1 MQIQSSRK
9 EYFLREK
16 VQVQQS
22 KKSESKEHINRKE
35 KSESKEHSDCEEKS
49 ESEEKTVK
57 TDRLTAFLETVKKA
71 KKRQASP
78 KKVSKN
84 VKVRKVTKV
93 AGPDVV
99 DLTSDEGQAIVL
111 KEIDVNKTN
120 KTQSSTKKHVVL
132 KNRVRQVNKVVSSES
147 KELDTDMGDDELGDE
162 EIKDEECYKQ
172 EQYAKIE

>member
-1 MQIQSSRK
+1 MNALSLQIQSSRK

-22 KKSESKEHINRKE
+22 VKSESKEHSDCEE

-57 TDRLTAFLETVKKA
+57 TDKVTAFLETVKKA
-71 KKRQASP
+71 NKRQASL

-93 AGPDVV
+93 AKPDVV
-99 DLTSDEGQAIVL
+99 DLTSDKGQAIVL
-111 KEIDVNKTN
+111 TEIDVNKTN
-120 KTQSSTKKHVVL
+120 KTQSSTKKTRSH
-132 KNRVRQVNKVVSSES
+132 
-147 KELDTDMGDDELGDE
+147 
-162 EIKDEECYKQ
+162 
-172 EQYAKIE
+172 